1 MEIRLVTRADA
12 ALLAAYYKLNAP
24 HFRKWEPGREE
35 GYYSEEV
42 LSSRLQ
48 RCEQQHLAGEAAHFV
63 AVAGEGVIAHCSL
76 TGVMQGPF
84 KACYMGYGV
93 AQQHEGH
100 GVMTEVC
107 KVAIDH
113 AFGKLQL
120 NRIMANHMP
129 VNTRSARLLNRLG
142 FVQEGLA
149 RCYLQIN
156 GKWEDHVLNSL
167 LASSWLNPS

>member
-1 MEIRLVTRADA
+1 MEIRLVTSADA
-12 ALLAAYYKLNAP
+12 ALLAAYHKLNAP
-24 HFRKWEPGREE
+24 HFRKWEPSRDEE
-35 GYYSEEV
+35 YYSEES
-42 LSSRLQ
+42 LRMRLQ
-48 RCEQQHLAGEAAHFV
+48 RCEQQHAAGEAAHFV

-76 TGVMQGPF
+76 TGVVQGPF

-93 AQQHEGH
+93 AQQHEGR

-107 KVAIDH
+107 NAAIDY
-113 AFGKLQL
+113 AFGELRL

-129 VNTRSARLLNRLG
+129 VNTRSARLLQKLG
-142 FVQEGLA
+142 FEQEGLA

-167 LASSWLNPS
+167 LATRWSSRV